1 MMKKI
6 HLLSGFFFLIFYTS
20 YSQDFTD
27 IKQKI
32 KNYFPTQNCYL
43 IIDISDQLLYLFEN
57 DTCIISFP
65 ISSSKYGI
73 GNQSGSNKTPLGLHC
88 IARKIG
94 SKVPYGGII
103 KGRKFTGEIAEIY
116 TDKTDSPKDV
126 ITTRILWLKGLE
138 QGINRDG
145 KIDSYNRYIYIHGTN
160 EEGLIGKSSSHG
172 CIRMKNNDVIKLFDL
187 VSINTPVYISK

>member
-1 MMKKI
+1 MKKI
-6 HLLSGFFFLIFYTS
+6 HLLSGFFFLIFHTS

-27 IKQKI
+27 IEQKI
-32 KNYFPTQNCYL
+32 KNYFPSQKQYV

-57 DTCIISFP
+57 DSCVNKFP

-116 TDKTDSPKDV
+116 TDETDSPKDI
-126 ITTRILWLKGLE
+126 ITTRILWLKGME
-138 QGINRDG
+138 QGVNKGD

-160 EEGLIGKSSSHG
+160 EEGLIGKPSSHG

>member
-1 MMKKI
+1 MKKI
-6 HLLSGFFFLIFYTS
+6 HLLSGFFFLIFHTS

-27 IKQKI
+27 IEQKI
-32 KNYFPTQNCYL
+32 KNYFPSQKQYV

-57 DTCIISFP
+57 DSCVNKFP